1 METNVVAAVASF
13 HLIPQTTMYEV
24 KRPGKCQNTSIF
36 VIWYA
41 KPFGNVKWLEEV
53 TSNNW
58 RKLYLSDI
66 WRCLAKFGDI
76 WQHLAMFGNV
86 SRRLT
91 TFGYSW
97 QCLVTFGYVWWHLV
111 PFGNIWWRLVTFGHI
126 WQSLVTFGCAWHH
139 LATFGEVW
147 QRLATLGYV
156 LPRRRPRHRR
166 CLGLFDASP
175 TSKSGSFLS
184 ES

>member
-111 PFGNIWWRLVTFGHI
+111 PFGNIWQLLVIFFHNQMFRCHHNLI
-126 WQSLVTFGCAWHH
+126 FASAWNP
-139 LATFGEVW
+139 
-147 QRLATLGYV
+147 V
-156 LPRRRPRHRR
+156 LRE
-166 CLGLFDASP
+166 CF
-175 TSKSGSFLS
+175 SKFLWNWKILRFKQVR
-184 ES
+184 